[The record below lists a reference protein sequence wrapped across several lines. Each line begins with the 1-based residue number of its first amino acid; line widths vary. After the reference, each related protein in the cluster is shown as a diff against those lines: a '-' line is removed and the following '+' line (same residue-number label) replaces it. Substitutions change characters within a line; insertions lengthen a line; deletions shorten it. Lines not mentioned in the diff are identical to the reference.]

1 MRLAVLCS
9 KCEHCVV
16 TTSVVVEVQVDV
28 AGAIA
33 SVPREFTIVT
43 TDGGSIGVT
52 QAVVK
57 VVEAVIVLIAR

>member
-28 AGAIA
+28 AGSVA
-33 SVPREFTIVT
+33 SVPREFTIVA
-43 TDGGSIGVT
+43 TDGGTIGVA

-57 VVEAVIVLIAR
+57 VVEAIIVLIAR

>member
-9 KCEHCVV
+9 KCKHCVV

-28 AGAIA
+28 AGSVA

-43 TDGGSIGVT
+43 TDGGTIGVA

-57 VVEAVIVLIAR
+57 VVEAIIVLIAR